1 MTEESLRLAAADWLV
16 RLQERP
22 DDAALKDAF
31 DDWLDADAGHVIAWA
46 RMAETA
52 DAIADGEPAF
62 RDRWDARRTAS
73 QSPVTRHRLRFESV
87 FEIPRHSLRDG
98 RTA

>member
-46 RMAETA
+46 RMAPRSLAESGAT
-52 DAIADGEPAF
+52 EP
-62 RDRWDARRTAS
+62 D
-73 QSPVTRHRLRFESV
+73 
-87 FEIPRHSLRDG
+87 PRPG
-98 RTA
+98 Q